1 MKKAGFLV
9 GSLMSIVL
17 IDESIKFISEVI
29 GFNEIIGLGAIAAI
43 LAIIFF
49 IGLSMVLMYK
59 AFTMGETNDITI

>member
-1 MKKAGFLV
+1 M
-9 GSLMSIVL
+9 
-17 IDESIKFISEVI
+17 DESIKFISEVI

-59 AFTMGETNDITI
+59 AFTMGETDDSTT